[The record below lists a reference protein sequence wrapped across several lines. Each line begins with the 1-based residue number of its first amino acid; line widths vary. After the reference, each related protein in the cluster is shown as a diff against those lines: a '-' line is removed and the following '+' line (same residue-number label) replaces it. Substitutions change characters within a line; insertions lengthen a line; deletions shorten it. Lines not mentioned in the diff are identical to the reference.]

1 MPNARSRNRFQAYR
15 LSAPT
20 LRCPMTAPSTVP
32 EAPRVGAYEI
42 ATGNF
47 DRAARLLGL
56 SPEWR
61 TLIRTPFRE
70 MKVTVPLY
78 REDGSLELF
87 EGFRVQHNGA
97 RGPFKGGIRFSPL
110 VDEQEVRALAETM
123 TYKTA
128 LVDIPFGGGKGGVNV
143 DPRTLTPLELE
154 HVTRRYISRIHL
166 ILGPN
171 RDVPAP
177 DMGTNAQTMAWIVDQ
192 YGRQHGYNPAVVT
205 GKPLELGGS
214 PGREQATGRG
224 VVITALAAARD
235 LLGKAPRDLRI
246 VVQGFGNVGL
256 NAALLF
262 AEAGCTVVAVSDV
275 SGGVHRAEGLDL
287 ADAVA
292 YLARDGGDH
301 TLAGYAGG
309 ERVAHADFMGLD
321 CDVLVPAAIESAIH
335 DGNVGSVRAGL
346 VVEGANLPVTP
357 DADQILADKGIFVVP
372 DILAN
377 AGGVIVSYFEW
388 SQNFQQ
394 YRWSETDVN
403 ERLERILLTAYA
415 DVARK
420 QKELSCTMREAAF
433 ALAIGRVVT
442 AEKLRGA
449 L

>member
-1 MPNARSRNRFQAYR
+1 MSN
-15 LSAPT
+15 
-20 LRCPMTAPSTVP
+20 VP
-32 EAPRVGAYEI
+32 KVSAYEI
-42 ATGNF
+42 ASRNF
-47 DRAARLLGL
+47 ERAADLIDLT
-56 SPEWR
+56 PEWR
-61 TLIRTPFRE
+61 TLVRTPFRE
-70 MKVTVPLY
+70 MKVEVPLY
-78 REDGSLELF
+78 RDDGSF
-87 EGFRVQHNGA
+87 TTFSGYRIQHNGA
-97 RGPFKGGIRFSPL
+97 RGPFKGGIRFSSL
-110 VDEQEVRALAETM
+110 VDEQEVKALAETM

-143 DPRTLTPLELE
+143 NPPDLTDRELE

-224 VVITALAAARD
+224 VMLITLAAAKD
-235 LLGKAPRDLRI
+235 HLGKAPADLRI
-246 VVQGFGNVGL
+246 AVQGFGNVGM
-256 NAALLF
+256 NAALLL
-262 AEAGCTVVAVSDV
+262 AERGATVVAISDHT
-275 SGGVHRAEGLDL
+275 GGYHRAEGIDL
-287 ADAVA
+287 EGAVAHVRREGGDRTLRGYDGADAVSA
-292 YLARDGGDH
+292 D
-301 TLAGYAGG
+301 
-309 ERVAHADFMGLD
+309 DFMGVD
-321 CDVLVPAAIESAIH
+321 CDVLVPAAIEAAIH
-335 DGNVGSVRAGL
+335 SDNVDSVQARL

-357 DADQILADKGIFVVP
+357 RADAALNDRGVIVVP

-394 YRWSETDVN
+394 YRWSEADVN
-403 ERLERILLTAYA
+403 DRLERILLKAYR
-415 DVARK
+415 DVAEK
-420 QKELSCTMREAAF
+420 QEALGSTMREAAF

>member
-1 MPNARSRNRFQAYR
+1 MSVVPPPISSPVVAARPKVS
-15 LSAPT
+15 
-20 LRCPMTAPSTVP
+20 
-32 EAPRVGAYEI
+32 AYEI

-47 DRAARLLGL
+47 TKAADIMGL
-56 SPEWR
+56 SDEWR

-70 MKVTVPLY
+70 MKVEVPLH
-78 REDGSLELF
+78 REDGTMTVFS
-87 EGFRVQHNGA
+87 GFRIQHNGA
-97 RGPFKGGIRFSPL
+97 RGPFKGGIRFSPH
-110 VDEQEVRALAETM
+110 VDELEVRALAETM

-143 DPRTLTPLELE
+143 DPRTLTQMELE

-224 VVITALAAARD
+224 VVIVGLAAARD
-235 LLGKAPRDLRI
+235 HLGKAPGELKV
-246 VVQGFGNVGL
+246 VVQGFGNVGM

-262 AEAGCTVVAVSDV
+262 VEAGSTVTAVSDI
-275 SGGVHRAEGLDL
+275 SGGYHNPDGLDL
-287 ADAVA
+287 ADAIA
-292 YLARDGGDH
+292 YKNRDDGDG
-301 TLAGYAGG
+301 TLDGYSASGV
-309 ERVAHADFMGLD
+309 EFVAHEDFMGLD
-321 CDVLVPAAIESAIH
+321 CDMLVPAAMESAIH
-335 DGNVGSVRAGL
+335 DGNMASVKAEL
-346 VVEGANLPVTP
+346 IVEGANLPVTP
-357 DADQILADKGIFVVP
+357 EADEYLKEKGVLVIP

-394 YRWSETDVN
+394 YRWSEADVIT
-403 ERLERILLTAYA
+403 RLERIILKAYD
-415 DVARK
+415 DVAAQMKRH
-420 QKELSCTMREAAF
+420 EASMRESAF
-433 ALAIGRVVT
+433 ALAIDRVVT

>member
-1 MPNARSRNRFQAYR
+1 M
-15 LSAPT
+15 SA
-20 LRCPMTAPSTVP
+20 VP
-32 EAPRVGAYEI
+32 KVPAYEI
-42 ATGNF
+42 ATVNF
-47 DRAARLLGL
+47 QRAADLIDL

-70 MKVTVPLY
+70 MKVEVPLY
-78 REDGSLELF
+78 REDGTFTTFS
-87 EGFRVQHNGA
+87 GYRIQHNGA
-97 RGPFKGGIRFSPL
+97 RGPFKGGIRFSSL
-110 VDEQEVRALAETM
+110 VDEQEVKALAETM

-143 DPRTLTPLELE
+143 DPPSLTDRELE

-214 PGREQATGRG
+214 QGRAQATGRG
-224 VVITALAAARD
+224 VMLTALAAAKD
-235 LLGKAPRDLRI
+235 HLGMAPQDLRV
-246 VVQGFGNVGL
+246 VVQGFGNVGM
-256 NAALLF
+256 NAALLL
-262 AEAGCTVVAVSDV
+262 AERGATVVAISDHTGGYHRTEGIDLDAAV
-275 SGGVHRAEGLDL
+275 AHVQREGGDRTLRGFSGG
-287 ADAVA
+287 DAVGP
-292 YLARDGGDH
+292 D
-301 TLAGYAGG
+301 
-309 ERVAHADFMGLD
+309 DFMGLD
-321 CDVLVPAAIESAIH
+321 CDVLIPAAIEAAIH
-335 DGNVGSVRAGL
+335 SDNVDSVKARL

-357 DADQILADKGIFVVP
+357 KADERLAERGIIVVP

-394 YRWSETDVN
+394 YRWSVEDVN
-403 ERLERILLTAYA
+403 ERLERILLKAYHDTAE
-415 DVARK
+415 K
-420 QKELSCTMREAAF
+420 QEALNCTMREAAF
-433 ALAIGRVVT
+433 ALAIGRVQT

>member
-1 MPNARSRNRFQAYR
+1 MPATTAAAPTT
-15 LSAPT
+15 SAPA
-20 LRCPMTAPSTVP
+20 APKVS
-32 EAPRVGAYEI
+32 AYEI

-47 DRAARLLGL
+47 ERAADLIDL
-56 SPEWR
+56 SPNWR
-61 TLIRTPFRE
+61 TMIRTPFRE
-70 MKVTVPLY
+70 LKVEVPLY
-78 REDGSLELF
+78 RDDGSF
-87 EGFRVQHNGA
+87 TTFMGYRVQHNGA
-97 RGPFKGGIRFSPL
+97 RGPFKGGIRFSSF

-143 DPRTLTPLELE
+143 DPHDLTTRELE
-154 HVTRRYISRIHL
+154 HVTRRYVSRIHL
-166 ILGPN
+166 LLGPN

-224 VVITALAAARD
+224 VMLTALAAARD
-235 LLGKAPRDLRI
+235 YLGKGPSELR
-246 VVQGFGNVGL
+246 VAVQGFGNVGM
-256 NAALLF
+256 NAALLL
-262 AEAGCTVVAVSDV
+262 AEQGATVVAVSDHTAAFHD
-275 SGGVHRAEGLDL
+275 GDGLDL
-287 ADAVA
+287 ADLTDYVQNVSE
-292 YLARDGGDH
+292 RR
-301 TLAGYAGG
+301 TLAGYPGA
-309 ERVAHADFMGLD
+309 ESVDADDFMGVD

-335 DGNVGSVRAGL
+335 EDNVDSVKAKL

-357 DADQILADKGIFVVP
+357 RADRRLQERGVLVVP

-394 YRWSETDVN
+394 YRWSEADVN
-403 ERLERILLTAYA
+403 ERLERILLKAYA
-415 DVARK
+415 DVVERRK
-420 QKELSCTMREAAF
+420 ALDSTMREAAF
-433 ALAIGRVVT
+433 ALAIERVVR

>member
-1 MPNARSRNRFQAYR
+1 MPVQTA
-15 LSAPT
+15 APV
-20 LRCPMTAPSTVP
+20 APKVS
-32 EAPRVGAYEI
+32 AYEI

-47 DRAARLLGL
+47 DRAADLIGL

-70 MKVTVPLY
+70 LKVEVPLY
-78 REDGSLELF
+78 RDDGSF
-87 EGFRVQHNGA
+87 TTFIGYRVQHNGA
-97 RGPFKGGIRFSPL
+97 RGPFKGGIRFSSL

-143 DPRTLTPLELE
+143 DPPNLTQRELE
-154 HVTRRYISRIHL
+154 HVTRRYVSRIHL
-166 ILGPN
+166 LLGPN

-224 VVITALAAARD
+224 VMLTALAAAKD
-235 LLGKAPRDLRI
+235 YLGKEPSELR
-246 VVQGFGNVGL
+246 VAVQGFGNVGM
-256 NAALLF
+256 NAALLL
-262 AEAGCTVVAVSDV
+262 AEEGATVVAVSDHTAAFHD
-275 SGGVHRAEGLDL
+275 GDGLDL
-287 ADAVA
+287 ADVTDYVLNASD
-292 YLARDGGDH
+292 RR
-301 TLAGYAGG
+301 TLAGYPGAQ
-309 ERVAHADFMGLD
+309 AIDPDDFMGVD

-335 DGNVGSVRAGL
+335 EDNVDSVKARL
-346 VVEGANLPVTP
+346 IVEGANLPVTP
-357 DADQILADKGIFVVP
+357 KADRRLQERGILVVP

-394 YRWSETDVN
+394 YRWSVEDVN
-403 ERLERILLTAYA
+403 TRLERILLKAYA
-415 DVARK
+415 DVVERRK
-420 QKELSCTMREAAF
+420 ALDSSMREAAF
-433 ALAIGRVVT
+433 AVAIERVVT

>member
-1 MPNARSRNRFQAYR
+1 MSH
-15 LSAPT
+15 
-20 LRCPMTAPSTVP
+20 VP
-32 EAPRVGAYEI
+32 AVSAYEI

-47 DRAARLLGL
+47 NAAADLLDL
-56 SPEWR
+56 SANWR

-70 MKVTVPLY
+70 MKVEVPLY
-78 REDGSLELF
+78 REDGSF
-87 EGFRVQHNGA
+87 TTYTGYRVQHNGA

-110 VDEQEVRALAETM
+110 VDEQEVKALAETM

-143 DPRTLTPLELE
+143 DPPTLSERELE
-154 HVTRRYISRIHL
+154 HVTRRYVSRIHL

-214 PGREQATGRG
+214 PGRAQATGRG
-224 VVITALAAARD
+224 VMLTTVAGARD
-235 LLGKAPRDLRI
+235 HLGKAPSELR
-246 VVQGFGNVGL
+246 VAVQGFGNVGM
-256 NAALLF
+256 NAALLL
-262 AEAGCTVVAVSDV
+262 AEAGATIVAVSDHT
-275 SGGVHRAEGLDL
+275 GGYHDPEGLDL
-287 ADAVA
+287 DELVA
-292 YLARDGGDH
+292 YVGREDGDR
-301 TLAGYAGG
+301 TLAGYPGAEAVG
-309 ERVAHADFMGLD
+309 HDDFMGID

-335 DGNVGSVRAGL
+335 KGNVASVKAKL

-357 DADQILADKGIFVVP
+357 DADRQLQERGVLVIP

-388 SQNFQQ
+388 AQNFQQ
-394 YRWSETDVN
+394 FRWSEQDVN
-403 ERLERILLTAYA
+403 ERLEQILIKAYN
-415 DVARK
+415 DVAQEMKARDC
-420 QKELSCTMREAAF
+420 SMRAASF

>member
-1 MPNARSRNRFQAYR
+1 MSDASSVAG
-15 LSAPT
+15 
-20 LRCPMTAPSTVP
+20 VP
-32 EAPRVGAYEI
+32 KVSAYEI
-42 ATGNF
+42 ATVNF
-47 DRAARLLGL
+47 ERAADLLDL

-70 MKVTVPLY
+70 MKVEVPLY
-78 REDGSLELF
+78 RDDGTF
-87 EGFRVQHNGA
+87 TTFMGYRVQHNGA
-97 RGPFKGGIRFSPL
+97 RGPFKGGIRFSSL

-128 LVDIPFGGGKGGVNV
+128 LVDIPFGGGKGGVDV
-143 DPRTLTPLELE
+143 EPRELTQRELE
-154 HVTRRYISRIHL
+154 HVTRRYVSRIHL

-224 VVITALAAARD
+224 VMLVTLAAARD
-235 LLGKAPRDLRI
+235 YLDKDPEDLRI
-246 VVQGFGNVGL
+246 AIQGFGNVGM
-256 NAALLF
+256 NAALLL
-262 AEAGCTVVAVSDV
+262 AEQGCTIVAVSDHT
-275 SGGVHRAEGLDL
+275 GGYHNGDGLDL
-287 ADAVA
+287 DALVA
-292 YLARDGGDH
+292 YAHREGGDR
-301 TLAGYAGG
+301 TLRGYAGA
-309 ERVAHADFMGLD
+309 ESISLDDFMGVD
-321 CDVLVPAAIESAIH
+321 CDVLIPAAIESAIH
-335 DGNVGSVRAGL
+335 DENVDSVKARL

-357 DADQILADKGIFVVP
+357 EADRRLQERGVLVVP

-394 YRWSETDVN
+394 YRWSVEDIN
-403 ERLERILLTAYA
+403 ARLEKILLQAYG
-415 DVARK
+415 DVVARRA
-420 QKELSCTMREAAF
+420 QLDSSMREAAF

-442 AEKLRGA
+442 AEKLRGS

>member
-1 MPNARSRNRFQAYR
+1 MSAYD
-15 LSAPT
+15 
-20 LRCPMTAPSTVP
+20 
-32 EAPRVGAYEI
+32 I

-47 DRAARLLGL
+47 NNAADLMGL
-56 SPEWR
+56 SDEWR

-70 MKVTVPLY
+70 MKVEVPLH
-78 REDGSLELF
+78 REDGTMTIF
-87 EGFRVQHNGA
+87 TGFRIQHNGA
-97 RGPFKGGIRFSPL
+97 RGPFKGGIRFSPH
-110 VDEQEVRALAETM
+110 VDDLEVRALAETM

-128 LVDIPFGGGKGGVNV
+128 LVDIPFGGGKGGVDC
-143 DPRTLTPLELE
+143 DPRTLTKMELE
-154 HVTRRYISRIHL
+154 HVTRRYVSRIHL

-214 PGREQATGRG
+214 PGRDQATGRG
-224 VVITALAAARD
+224 VVMVGLAAARD
-235 LLGKAPRDLRI
+235 HLGKDANELRV
-246 VVQGFGNVGL
+246 VVQGFGNVGM

-262 AEAGCTVVAVSDV
+262 AEAGCTVTAVSDI
-275 SGGVHRAEGLDL
+275 SGGYHNPDGLDL
-287 ADAVA
+287 DDAIR
-292 YLARDGGDH
+292 YKNREEGNG
-301 TLAGYAGG
+301 TLEGYAASGV
-309 ERVAHADFMGLD
+309 EYVAHEDFMGLD
-321 CDVLVPAAIESAIH
+321 CDMLVPAAMESAIH
-335 DGNVGSVRAGL
+335 DDNMASVKAKL

-357 DADQILADKGIFVVP
+357 EADAYLRERGVLVVP

-394 YRWSETDVN
+394 YRWTEADVN
-403 ERLERILLTAYA
+403 ARLETIILKAYN
-415 DVARK
+415 DVAQEIKRHDDA
-420 QKELSCTMREAAF
+420 SMREAAF
-433 ALAIGRVVT
+433 ALAIARVVT

>member
-1 MPNARSRNRFQAYR
+1 MS
-15 LSAPT
+15 T
-20 LRCPMTAPSTVP
+20 LAAVET
-32 EAPRVGAYEI
+32 PRVSAYEI

-56 SPEWR
+56 SPEWS

-128 LVDIPFGGGKGGVNV
+128 LVDIPFGGGKGGVNC
-143 DPRTLTPLELE
+143 DPRTLTQLELE
-154 HVTRRYISRIHL
+154 HVTRRYVSRIHL

-224 VVITALAAARD
+224 VVIVTLAAARD
-235 LLGKAPRDLRI
+235 LLGKDARGLRVAI
-246 VVQGFGNVGL
+246 QGFGNVGMH
-256 NAALLF
+256 AATLF

-275 SGGVHRAEGLDL
+275 SGGVHKADGLDL
-287 ADAVA
+287 DDAVA
-292 YLARDGGDH
+292 YLAREGGDR

-309 ERVAHADFMGLD
+309 ERVSHDDFMGID
-321 CDVLVPAAIESAIH
+321 CDVLVPAAIEAAIH
-335 DGNVGSVRAGL
+335 DANVGSVKAKL

-357 DADQILADKGIFVVP
+357 DADQALADRGVVVVP

-377 AGGVIVSYFEW
+377 AGGVVVSYFEW

-394 YRWSETDVN
+394 YRWSEADVN
-403 ERLERILLTAYA
+403 SRLETILLKAYA
-415 DVARK
+415 DCVAK
-420 QKELSCTMREAAF
+420 QKELSCSMREAAF

>member
-1 MPNARSRNRFQAYR
+1 M
-15 LSAPT
+15 SA
-20 LRCPMTAPSTVP
+20 APAVT
-32 EAPRVGAYEI
+32 AYEI

-47 DRAARLLGL
+47 DRAADLLDL

-61 TLIRTPFRE
+61 TLVRTPFRE
-70 MKVTVPLY
+70 MKVEVPLY
-78 REDGSLELF
+78 REDGSF
-87 EGFRVQHNGA
+87 TVFTGYRIQHNGA
-97 RGPFKGGIRFSPL
+97 RGPFKGGIRFSSL

-143 DPRTLTPLELE
+143 DPPELTKRELE

-166 ILGPN
+166 LLGPN

-224 VVITALAAARD
+224 VMLVALAAAKD
-235 LLGKAPRDLRI
+235 FLGKAPAGLR
-246 VVQGFGNVGL
+246 VAVQGFGNVGM
-256 NAALLF
+256 NAALLL
-262 AEAGCTVVAVSDV
+262 AERGCTVVAVSDHT
-275 SGGVHRAEGLDL
+275 GGYYDADGLDL
-287 ADAVA
+287 DEMAAYVQREDGYGSLKGYTGAEAVS
-292 YLARDGGDH
+292 
-301 TLAGYAGG
+301 
-309 ERVAHADFMGLD
+309 HADFMGVD
-321 CDVLVPAAIESAIH
+321 CDVLIPAAIESAIH
-335 DGNVGSVRAGL
+335 DGNVDSVQAKL

-357 DADQILADKGIFVVP
+357 EADRRLRERGVLVVP

-394 YRWSETDVN
+394 YRWSLEDIN
-403 ERLERILLTAYA
+403 DRLESILLTAYDA
-415 DVARK
+415 VVARR
-420 QKELSCTMREAAF
+420 QLLDSSMREAAF
-433 ALAIGRVVT
+433 ALAIERVVK

>member
-1 MPNARSRNRFQAYR
+1 M
-15 LSAPT
+15 SA
-20 LRCPMTAPSTVP
+20 LP
-32 EAPRVGAYEI
+32 EVSAYEI

-47 DRAARLLGL
+47 TRAADLLDL

-61 TLIRTPFRE
+61 TMIRTPFRE
-70 MKVTVPLY
+70 MKVEVPLY
-78 REDGSLELF
+78 HEDGTF
-87 EGFRVQHNGA
+87 TTYEGYRVQHNGA
-97 RGPFKGGIRFSPL
+97 RGPFKGGIRFSSL

-143 DPRTLTPLELE
+143 DPPRLTPRELE
-154 HVTRRYISRIHL
+154 HVTRRYVSRIHL

-214 PGREQATGRG
+214 PGRAQATGRG
-224 VVITALAAARD
+224 VMLMTIEAAKD
-235 LLGKAPRDLRI
+235 HLNMAPADLRV
-246 VVQGFGNVGL
+246 VVQGFGNVGM
-256 NAALLF
+256 NAALLL
-262 AEAGCTVVAVSDV
+262 AERGATIVAVSDHT
-275 SGGVHRAEGLDL
+275 SAFYNPDGLDVEAMSEYARSDAGRYTL
-287 ADAVA
+287 RGYEGADEI
-292 YLARDGGDH
+292 
-301 TLAGYAGG
+301 T
-309 ERVAHADFMGLD
+309 ADELMALD

-335 DGNVGSVRAGL
+335 PGNVDSIQARL
-346 VVEGANLPVTP
+346 IVEGANLPVTP
-357 DADQILADKGIFVVP
+357 EADASLQDRGVLVVP

-394 YRWSETDVN
+394 YRWSEADVN
-403 ERLERILLTAYA
+403 ERLERILLKAYH
-415 DVARK
+415 DVLDK
-420 QKELSCTMREAAF
+420 MESLGSSMREAAF
-433 ALAIGRVVT
+433 ALAIGRVVQ

>member
-1 MPNARSRNRFQAYR
+1 MSESTA
-15 LSAPT
+15 AP
-20 LRCPMTAPSTVP
+20 PAAAPSPAPPPTAPKVS
-32 EAPRVGAYEI
+32 AYEI

-47 DRAARLLGL
+47 DRAADLLDL

-70 MKVTVPLY
+70 LKVEVPLY
-78 REDGSLELF
+78 RDDGSF
-87 EGFRVQHNGA
+87 TTFVGYRVQHNGA
-97 RGPFKGGIRFSPL
+97 RGPFKGGIRFSPH
-110 VDEQEVRALAETM
+110 VGETEVRALAETM

-143 DPRTLTPLELE
+143 DPPNLTQRELE
-154 HVTRRYISRIHL
+154 HVTRRYVSRIHL
-166 ILGPN
+166 LLGPN

-224 VVITALAAARD
+224 VMLVTLAAARD
-235 LLGKAPRDLRI
+235 HLGKDASELR
-246 VVQGFGNVGL
+246 VAVQGFGNVGM
-256 NAALLF
+256 NAALLL
-262 AEAGCTVVAVSDV
+262 AERGATVVAVSDHTAAFHD
-275 SGGVHRAEGLDL
+275 GDGLDL
-287 ADAVA
+287 ADLVD
-292 YLARDGGDH
+292 YVQNTSERR
-301 TLAGYAGG
+301 TLAGYPSA
-309 ERVAHADFMGLD
+309 EAVDADDFMGVD

-335 DGNVGSVRAGL
+335 ADNVDSVQAKL

-357 DADQILADKGIFVVP
+357 RADRRLQERGVLVVP

-394 YRWSETDVN
+394 YRWSEEDVN
-403 ERLERILLTAYA
+403 TRLERILLKAYD
-415 DVARK
+415 DVVERQRA
-420 QKELSCTMREAAF
+420 LGSSMREAAF
-433 ALAIGRVVT
+433 ALAIERVVK
-442 AEKLRGA
+442 AEKLRGS

>member
-1 MPNARSRNRFQAYR
+1 MSVVSPPVSSPALA
-15 LSAPT
+15 
-20 LRCPMTAPSTVP
+20 
-32 EAPRVGAYEI
+32 EAPKMGAYEI

-47 DRAARLLGL
+47 NRAADLMDL
-56 SPEWR
+56 SDEWR

-70 MKVTVPLY
+70 MKVEVPLH
-78 REDGSLELF
+78 REDGTMTVFS
-87 EGFRVQHNGA
+87 GYRIQHNGA

-110 VDEQEVRALAETM
+110 ADEQEVKALAETM

-128 LVDIPFGGGKGGVNV
+128 LVDIPFGGGKGGVNC
-143 DPRTLTPLELE
+143 DPRSLTKMELE
-154 HVTRRYISRIHL
+154 HVTRRYVSRIHL

-177 DMGTNAQTMAWIVDQ
+177 DMGTNSQTMAWIVDQ

-224 VVITALAAARD
+224 VMFTGLAAARD
-235 LLGKAPRDLRI
+235 HMGMEARDLRV
-246 VVQGFGNVGL
+246 VVQGFGNVGM

-262 AEAGCTVVAVSDV
+262 AEAGSSVVAVSDI
-275 SGGVHRAEGLDL
+275 SGGYHCPDGLDL

-292 YLARDGGDH
+292 YKNRDGGDG
-301 TLAGYAGG
+301 TLAGYSASGV
-309 ERVAHADFMGLD
+309 EFVAHADFMGID
-321 CDVLVPAAIESAIH
+321 CDMLVPAAMESAIH
-335 DGNVGSVRAGL
+335 DGNMESVKARL

-357 DADQILADKGIFVVP
+357 EADAYLQAKGVLVVP

-394 YRWSETDVN
+394 YRWAESDVN
-403 ERLERILLTAYA
+403 DKLERIILKAYDDTAA
-415 DVARK
+415 EMKRHDGA
-420 QKELSCTMREAAF
+420 SMRDAAF
-433 ALAIGRVVT
+433 ALAISRVVT